1 MDIIQKESDMFLSR
15 RTTMHLLLF
24 LSLLSV
30 ACLAGTV
37 EDRGNYTFETVMV
50 GMSDGVSL
58 ATDIY
63 LPKGDDKFPAVLVR
77 SPYDKSQP
85 FGKSVGERFVVQ
97 DIAVVVQDCRGR
109 HASEGAFY
117 PFKNEQKDGL
127 DTLKWLRALPWHNG
141 KTGGALGSYNSYTQ
155 LAIADELDVVLQVVS
170 CANMHDLAYPNEIF
184 SLETAHNWAFVMDT
198 KSEELAPDAIK
209 KSYWTLPLAEA
220 TTKAYGRKGK
230 FIDDCLKHEKYDSYW
245 RKKDHRSL
253 STASVFSFAGWYDI
267 FLMGQIADFEALS
280 PDVKSKSR
288 LVIGPWAHGQHGIE
302 NDFGG
307 KILQGDLDDFSMRL
321 LTAVLADDDPTELF
335 IDPLSNAQYNLFIME
350 RNEFF
355 PSDAWP
361 PRETRPTDYYL
372 TEKGSLST
380 HPPPRSDKL
389 EYVYDPA
396 NPYPSKGGTVLGTP
410 AGQADQRA
418 NETRKDQLVFNLS
431 IEKKPL
437 TLLGPINA
445 RLFVETDAVSTDF
458 FVLIQDVFPDGK
470 VVNIQEGGAEYT
482 PGQDKIG
489 VLEFSVWA
497 TGYQLNPSHT
507 LRVVVTSSWFPRFN
521 RNLNLGEPIHSAQQM
536 RKANQRV
543 CCGKEHPSAVI
554 LPILAE

>member
-1 MDIIQKESDMFLSR
+1 MFLNR
-15 RTTMHLLLF
+15 RIVMRLLPI

-63 LPKGDDKFPAVLVR
+63 LPKGDGKFPAVLVR
-77 SPYDKSQP
+77 SPYDKSQS

-109 HASEGAFY
+109 HASEGEFY
-117 PFKNEQKDGL
+117 PFKNERQDGL

-141 KTGGALGSYNSYTQ
+141 KTGGALGSYNGYTQ
-155 LAIADELDVVLQVVS
+155 LALSDELDVVLDLIS
-170 CANMHDLAYPNEIF
+170 CANMYELTYPGGVY
-184 SLETAHNWAFVMDT
+184 SLETAHKWAFNIDS
-198 KSEELAPDAIK
+198 KSSNGITPDVIK
-209 KSYWTLPLAEA
+209 ESYWTLPLKEA
-220 TTKAYGRKGK
+220 STKAYGRKGR
-230 FIDDCLKHEKYDSYW
+230 FIDDCLQHEKYDAYW
-245 RKKDHRSL
+245 KKKDYRTISKA
-253 STASVFSFAGWYDI
+253 TTFSFAGWYDI

-288 LVIGPWAHGQHGIE
+288 LVIGPWAHGQHEIE
-302 NDFGG
+302 NNFGE
-307 KILQGDLDDFSMRL
+307 KMSPTDRNDLSFKL
-321 LTAVLADDDPTELF
+321 LAAVLTDDDPNKLF
-335 IDPLSNAQYNLFIME
+335 VDPLSDARYNLFIME

-361 PRETRPTDYYL
+361 PRETRATDYYL

-380 HPPPRSDKL
+380 SAPAENSAL
-389 EYVYDPA
+389 EYTYDPA
-396 NPYPSKGGTVLGTP
+396 DPYPSKGGTVLGTP
-410 AGQADQRA
+410 AGQVDQRT
-418 NETRKDQLVFNLS
+418 NETRKDLLIFSLPITEN
-431 IEKKPL
+431 PL

-470 VVNIQEGGAEYT
+470 VVNIQEGGEEYV
-482 PGQDKIG
+482 PGKDQVG
-489 VLEFSVWA
+489 RLEFSVWA
-497 TGYQLNPSHT
+497 TGYQLNPGHT

-521 RNLNLGEPIHSAQQM
+521 RNLNMGDPIHSAQQM
-536 RKANQRV
+536 RKARQRV
-543 CCGKEHPSAVI
+543 YFGKEHPSAII
-554 LPILAE
+554 LPLLTEQGN